1 MLMNALRIGQVAKEA
16 NVNIQTIRYYERNNL
31 IPAPPR
37 TESGYRQYSQDHVA
51 RVKFIKRAQELGFS
65 LKEIVELLSL
75 KVESDTICSD
85 MQKQAEAKIITIE
98 TKIQMLQRI
107 NQTLTDLVN
116 SCRENKLTNECP
128 ILTVLDKEG

>member
-1 MLMNALRIGQVAKEA
+1 MNALRIGQVAKEA